1 MLTTERMIDP
11 EREALGEVG
20 MLGRERW
27 EEVHRLA
34 AAGTSIRRIARE
46 LRTPPMVHWN
56 PARKVVS
63 DGGSRVYMAHGSRR
77 FRVTYR
83 ISTTPLPE

>member
-11 EREALGEVG
+11 EREVLGEVG

-34 AAGTSIRRIARE
+34 AAGTSIRGIARE
-46 LRTPPMVHWN
+46 LDLDRKTVRRCLRQSEWRTAV
-56 PARKVVS
+56 
-63 DGGSRVYMAHGSRR
+63 GGFLNDR
-77 FRVTYR
+77 
-83 ISTTPLPE
+83 